1 MKKKAFAGIRS
12 YYYKSEAAEAVLDH
26 AHVLRSGF
34 TNSEN
39 VHQQYSKENI
49 GFYYHNAKSC
59 AEALKLLCKKH
70 KELTGK
76 KVRSDCNVL
85 FEHVVWLSE
94 HQYTRLEQKY
104 GTERVKLAFL
114 SRLKKYAD
122 AVKAE
127 FGFEPCGIDIH
138 LDEGRH
144 DPISNRFI
152 RNVHAHVQFMNY
164 SFEKRYAPLRHMMKN
179 GQNEQGQTNSLNP
192 NFEKLQDLV
201 SVVFKDMGF
210 ERGISKNVTSREHL
224 NKEDFVRLKQK
235 ALERHVKKLSERDT
249 YLTQSYS
256 NKLFKINEIDNE
268 LQKKREELSWVE
280 SNLQHLLKLQAS
292 LANSIKSRCRSA
304 LQLIL
309 QSTKSRITHTD
320 RLPPRR

>member
-1 MKKKAFAGIRS
+1 MKKRAYAGIRS

-26 AHVLRSGF
+26 ANALRSGF

-39 VHQQYSKENI
+39 VHQQYSKENL

-59 AEALKLLCKKH
+59 AEALELLCKKH

-104 GTERVKLAFL
+104 GTERVKHAFL

-122 AVKAE
+122 SVKAE

-179 GQNEQGQTNSLNP
+179 GQNEQGQTNTLNP

-201 SVVFKDMGF
+201 AVVFKDMGF

-224 NKEDFVRLKQK
+224 KKEDFVKKKHQYLESNVAILEQKKAILAQTVSQRQTAVKELDDTISHRHEEISWLESKIKRLVDFKNELSK
-235 ALERHVKKLSERDT
+235 AVVSKCRH
-249 YLTQSYS
+249 
-256 NKLFKINEIDNE
+256 KINAILRSTLSNDKNRHT
-268 LQKKREELSWVE
+268 LKR
-280 SNLQHLLKLQAS
+280 
-292 LANSIKSRCRSA
+292 
-304 LQLIL
+304 
-309 QSTKSRITHTD
+309 
-320 RLPPRR
+320 